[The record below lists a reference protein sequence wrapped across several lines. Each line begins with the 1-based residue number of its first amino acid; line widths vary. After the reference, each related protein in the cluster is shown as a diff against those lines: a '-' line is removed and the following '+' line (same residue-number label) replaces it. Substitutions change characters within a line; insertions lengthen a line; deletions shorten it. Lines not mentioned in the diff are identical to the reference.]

1 MGGWAEMFEA
11 ILIAADKLE
20 EQGDPLAED
29 LRQSVDRIRG
39 FIRQKEFPERGQRV
53 CSTQEVSFQALNET
67 RYRRDEYLGRVR
79 AELSR
84 RFWNHIEDI
93 YQLTHDTSIHIR
105 GIRSVTSE
113 SRHQTVL
120 VGWDAEVSV
129 EQLQP
134 RGD

>member
-1 MGGWAEMFEA
+1 MFDA

-20 EQGDPLAED
+20 EQGDPLADE

-39 FIRQKEFPERGQRV
+39 FIRQKQFPERGQRL
-53 CSTQEVSFQALNET
+53 CSTREVDYHQLNET
-67 RYRRDEYLGRVR
+67 RYGRDEYLGRVR
-79 AELSR
+79 AELTST
-84 RFWNHIEDI
+84 FWQFIEDN
-93 YQLTHDTSIHIR
+93 YPLTHDTSIHIR

-113 SRHQTVL
+113 PRHQTVL

-134 RGD
+134 EGD